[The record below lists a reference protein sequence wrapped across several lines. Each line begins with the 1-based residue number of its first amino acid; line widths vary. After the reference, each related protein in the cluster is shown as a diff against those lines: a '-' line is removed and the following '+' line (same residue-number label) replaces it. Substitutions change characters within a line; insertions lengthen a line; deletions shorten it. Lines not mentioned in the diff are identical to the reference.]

1 MDDRYDNPTADLLA
15 EEQVEIEE
23 PEQARPRSGLL
34 QRATYLGVVLFCAV
48 YFFRPEDFWLALAS
62 VPLAKIVGIFTGVA
76 LLFAVLIEKAEL
88 PKEGKILLGLLA
100 YLSICIPFSYW
111 PGGSVEVVLQVFAK
125 TIVIAIAA
133 MVSITSGKQ
142 LRRLMMLQV
151 LAMVVMSAIAV
162 GQPKMHDRMYGVGN
176 LFSDPNDFAL
186 NLCLV
191 LAFAM
196 ALAVTAKRVVGKMF
210 WIGSIGLI
218 LIAIVMTGSR
228 GGFLA
233 LLATMFGLWR
243 RFRVG
248 RTASIAIM
256 VFVLLFGVG
265 AAVVAGGSGYFERIA
280 SITNMNADITGSSE
294 ARYELLTL
302 SLITTV
308 KHPLFGIGPGQFENF
323 SGAWHLTHNTYTE
336 LSSEAGLP
344 SLALFIYLL
353 IASFRRF
360 RVRSGD
366 KYLDGL
372 SAGLYGALFGYMVG
386 ALFLSTAYL
395 FVQYLLIAY
404 VSAVSRIKVSGTEDH
419 AKQEDAAEEY
429 QYDVPGWEE
438 PQHEH

>member
-1 MDDRYDNPTADLLA
+1 MEDRYDNPATRLLA
-15 EEQVEIEE
+15 EEQLE
-23 PEQARPRSGLL
+23 PEQVEQSRPRTGLL
-34 QRATYLGVVLFCAV
+34 QRATYFGVFLFCGV
-48 YFFRPEDFWLALAS
+48 YFFRPEDFWLALAPI
-62 VPLAKIVGIFTGVA
+62 PLAKIVGIFTGVC
-76 LLFAVLIEKAEL
+76 LLFAVLIERAEL
-88 PKEGKILLGLLA
+88 PKEAKVLLALLA
-100 YLSICIPFSYW
+100 YLSICIPFSHW

-151 LAMVVMSAIAV
+151 LAMVMMSAIAV

-176 LFSDPNDFAL
+176 LFADPNDFAL

-191 LAFAM
+191 LAFAV
-196 ALAVTAKRVVGKMF
+196 ALAVTAKRMVGKIV
-210 WIGSIGLI
+210 WVGAIGLI
-218 LIAIVMTGSR
+218 LVAIVMTGSR

-243 RFRVG
+243 RFRLS
-248 RTASIAIM
+248 RTASFAII
-256 VFVLLFGVG
+256 VLVVLLGVG
-265 AAVVAGGSGYFERIA
+265 VAVVVGGSGYIERI
-280 SITNMNADITGSSE
+280 STITNMNADITGSSE

-336 LSSEAGLP
+336 FSSEAGLP
-344 SLALFIYLL
+344 SLALFVFLL
-353 IASFRRF
+353 VLTFRRL
-360 RVRSGD
+360 RARSED
-366 KYLDGL
+366 KYIGRL
-372 SAGLYGALFGYMVG
+372 SDGLYGAMFGYMVG
-386 ALFLSTAYL
+386 AFFLSTAYL

-404 VSAVSRIKVSGTEDH
+404 VSAVSRATVSGIEDQARH
-419 AKQEDAAEEY
+419 EDDIEEY
-429 QYDVPGWEE
+429 KFDVPGWEE